1 MGEESYR
8 EDDYLVGE
16 IEDAK
21 NTRVGKAL
29 VAKNAND
36 LHILV
41 AAQAD
46 PRPIS
51 GGLEEFEDF
60 RALRN
65 EQDADGMTPIMY
77 AARDLKGDILLSL
90 AGSQVGLK
98 NNDGKT
104 ALALFNEAL
113 EKDPDAM
120 PVAEYGAYIQSI
132 RKMLGD
138 ANAGGR
144 RRRTRARLS
153 RLSRKT
159 RRRQTRRRK

>member
-8 EDDYLVGE
+8 NDEYLVGE

-21 NTRVGKAL
+21 NTRVGRDLAK
-29 VAKNAND
+29 KNAND

-41 AAQAD
+41 AAQSD

-90 AGSQVGLK
+90 AGSQVGLTNK
-98 NNDGKT
+98 DGKT
-104 ALALFNEAL
+104 ALVLFNEAL

-132 RKMLGD
+132 RKALGD

-144 RRRTRARLS
+144 RRKTRARLS
-153 RLSRKT
+153 RKT
-159 RRRQTRRRK
+159 KRRQTRRRR

>member
-8 EDDYLVGE
+8 NDEYLVGE
-16 IEDAK
+16 IEDAR

-41 AAQAD
+41 AAQSD

-98 NNDGKT
+98 NKDGKT
-104 ALALFNEAL
+104 ALVLFNEAL

-132 RKMLGD
+132 RKVLGD

-144 RRRTRARLS
+144 RRRTRAR